1 VEDGVIRALVAAAL
15 VAVAAALLAVAWE
28 VRAWQSTLR
37 DDDLRFQ
44 VVPLTKGLWR
54 EPSGGPAARA
64 ARRLLAVDDD
74 LAFRRTEQLFVQIHV
89 GASDYAAETQRLAAF
104 GQAQSTLEQ
113 LARSDP
119 SPARRA
125 RAANLLGILLFEN
138 AGSAQD
144 NAPLLLKQSVEALRR
159 AVRASPDE
167 ADAKY
172 NLELLLTA
180 LEPQGE
186 KRRDAPEEAGGEGLQ
201 GAGLAGPG
209 KGY

>member
-1 VEDGVIRALVAAAL
+1 VEGSVIRGLAATAL

-28 VRAWQSTLR
+28 VRAWQRTVR

-44 VVPLTKGLWR
+44 VAPLTKGLWHG
-54 EPSGGPAARA
+54 PAGGPAARA
-64 ARRLLAVDDD
+64 ADRLLAVGDD
-74 LAFRRTEQLFVQIHV
+74 LEFRRTEQLFVQVHV

-104 GQAQSTLEQ
+104 GQAQSALEQ
-113 LARSDP
+113 LARADP
-119 SPARRA
+119 SPARRS

-144 NAPLLLKQSVEALRR
+144 NAPLLLKQSVEAFRR
-159 AVRASPDE
+159 AVRASPAAD
-167 ADAKY
+167 DAKY
-172 NLELLLTA
+172 NLELLLTV
-180 LEPQGE
+180 LEPNSE
-186 KRRDAPEEAGGEGLQ
+186 KRRDAPEQAGGGGLQ